1 MKALSLREPWATL
14 LLLGRK
20 RIETRSW
27 RTSYRG
33 PLLLH
38 ASAAKINKN
47 DPHIQE
53 LLALVPGA
61 PMQYGHI
68 VCRCTLAGCAP
79 MDGPFLQEMERHP
92 LERLCGEYAPGRFA
106 WLLED
111 VEPLERPVPA
121 KGMLGLWA
129 PPPGLGF

>member
-1 MKALSLREPWATL
+1 MKVLSLRQPWAAL
-14 LLLGRK
+14 IAQGKK
-20 RIETRSW
+20 RVETRSW
-27 RTSYRG
+27 RTNYRG

-38 ASAAKINKN
+38 ASAAKVNKN

-53 LLALVPGA
+53 LLGLIPGV
-61 PMQYGHI
+61 PMQYGCI
-68 VCRCTLAGCAP
+68 VCRCVLAGCVP
-79 MDGPFLQEMERHP
+79 MDDTFLQGMEMCPME
-92 LERLCGEYAPGRFA
+92 LLCGEYAPGRFA

-111 VEPLERPVPA
+111 IEPLERPLPA

>member
-14 LLLGRK
+14 ILLGRK

-27 RTSYRG
+27 RTNYRG

-47 DPHIQE
+47 DPHIQK
-53 LLALVPGA
+53 LLALVHGA

-68 VCRCTLAGCAP
+68 VCRCVLAGCVP
-79 MDGPFLQEMERHP
+79 MDGPFLREMERNP
-92 LERLCGEYAPGRFA
+92 VERLCGEYAPGRFA
-106 WLLED
+106 WLLEGI
-111 VEPLERPVPA
+111 EPLERPVPA
-121 KGMLGLWA
+121 KGMLGLWE
-129 PPPGLGF
+129 PPGLGF